1 MPSMRTPLVVILL
14 IALAPAGPPSDAIV
28 VSAYRARVGILF
40 DPPREL
46 PWDSLLPVHLRPA
59 ALSADEGRRQ
69 DLFRA
74 RSEEYAFTEVTFTL
88 ALLPDLARRAYYL
101 LDSAGVHE
109 TKPNGML
116 GTARIYWKGAGEVQ
130 EIRAYGQLVVPAPPG
145 SNGGFV
151 LSTDSPVT
159 LVLEPSRL
167 SADELLAP
175 RAKSYEHR
183 GTSFWEIVR
192 QYRVRQAEPAVD
204 SWIWVQ
210 WLPDSA
216 MVETGCRY
224 RFSLFHPEPEPVPV
238 GSTAYGCDV

>member
-1 MPSMRTPLVVILL
+1 MGTPLIFILL
-14 IALAPAGPPSDAIV
+14 IAFAPARPTPGPIV
-28 VSAYRARVGILF
+28 VSAYRAREGVLF
-40 DPPREL
+40 NPPREL
-46 PWDSLLPVHLRPA
+46 PWDSLVPVHLSPA
-59 ALSADEGRRQ
+59 ALSADPARRQ
-69 DLFRA
+69 RLFQE
-74 RSEEYAFTEVTFTL
+74 RSEEYGFTEETFTL
-88 ALLPDLARRAYYL
+88 ALLPDLAGRSYYL
-101 LDSAGVHE
+101 LDSAGVHVARP
-109 TKPNGML
+109 TAML

-183 GTSFWEIVR
+183 GTSFWDIVR
-192 QYRVRQAEPAVD
+192 QYRVRQTAPPAD

-210 WLPDSA
+210 WLSDTA
-216 MVETGCRY
+216 MVEIGCAF
-224 RFSLFHPEPEPVPV
+224 RFSLFHAEPEPVPV
-238 GSTAYGCDV
+238 GNTDYGCDV